1 MKLTLAVVAAML
13 LVARAVGAA
22 QAGNEAA
29 WVVKLTV
36 AGAEVAP
43 PAQLLTM
50 FTVYAVPAVKP
61 DKLKGEAVTVWL
73 VVAGDVVTV

>member
-50 FTVYAVPAVKP
+50 FTV
-61 DKLKGEAVTVWL
+61 
-73 VVAGDVVTV
+73 